1 MKYTFQVS
9 YVTRK
14 YVFYL
19 RILLIVISFEM
30 LTHSNKYILML
41 HLKKTPKRFQYLFL
55 RIQIA
60 SYKKN
65 ELEIKGLLFNTTH
78 PSPIHSAK
86 LI

>member
-1 MKYTFQVS
+1 MKYTFLVS

-30 LTHSNKYILML
+30 LTHSNKYISML
-41 HLKKTPKRFQYLFL
+41 YLKKTPKRFQYLFL
-55 RIQIA
+55 RIQMLRI
-60 SYKKN
+60 KN
-65 ELEIKGLLFNTTH
+65 EFEIKGLLFNTTH
-78 PSPIHSAK
+78 PSQMHSAK

>member
-14 YVFYL
+14 YVFHL

-55 RIQIA
+55 RIQMLRI
-60 SYKKN
+60 KN
-65 ELEIKGLLFNTTH
+65 EFEIKGLLFNTTH
-78 PSPIHSAK
+78 PSPMHSAK